1 MTSRVHLAA
10 RTIETDKLS
19 HQRAAGVIGDV
30 SLSRLTPD
38 LLRQLMSE
46 LIAAGHAPETTAKT
60 MRWVRMTLN
69 QAVWD
74 RVILSS
80 PAKGIRLPKH
90 RRTEM
95 RILDPL
101 DVDLLSR
108 ALPDR
113 YAGLPI
119 VAAYTG
125 MRWGELAGLRVAD
138 INLLRRRLTI
148 RSSLVEAA
156 GQLPQLGPTKSA
168 ASERTISLPRVV
180 VDRIASHLNKY
191 PPIDGV
197 IWTTEKGEFLRR
209 GSFSPVAFT
218 IYDIP
223 MQPG

>member
-1 MTSRVHLAA
+1 M
-10 RTIETDKLS
+10 
-19 HQRAAGVIGDV
+19 
-30 SLSRLTPD
+30 RL
-38 LLRQLMSE
+38 
-46 LIAAGHAPETTAKT
+46 
-60 MRWVRMTLN
+60 
-69 QAVWD
+69 
-74 RVILSS
+74 
-80 PAKGIRLPKH
+80 
-90 RRTEM
+90 
-95 RILDPL
+95 LDPL

-156 GQLPQLGPTKSA
+156 GQLPQQGTTKSA
-168 ASERTISLPRVV
+168 ATERTISLPRVV

-191 PPIDGV
+191 PPIDGD